1 MSTVRKKPLVT
12 IIIPTYNEEADIRRT
27 LSAVVNLKYPHKEI
41 IVVDDSTD
49 DTPNIIRE
57 YEKYGVKMLRQK
69 INKGR
74 CGARNLGILEAKG
87 EIVVLLNAD
96 VFPESDFIDRIL
108 AHYEK
113 GADYVLVESKVA
125 NDEYLFPRFLGAQH
139 RFEYADQDWIEWTEG
154 FSCRKQAAIDVGMF
168 LADFPIP
175 LCAGE
180 DGFFGKKLRE
190 KYKKVI
196 DRSITVYHVVP
207 HTLRDYWAQQKGRG
221 EGTPLFKFFVDK
233 MPLTLLIMRT
243 LLKTIYII
251 TEIVLIIPG
260 IFNSFQL
267 SRFSLRRLK
276 DLIPFW
282 YAYIIQRLA
291 LIVGGWEGLMKIVK
305 INKEAKI

>member
-87 EIVVLLNAD
+87 EIIVLLNAD

-125 NDEYLFPRFLGAQH
+125 NDEYLFPRFSEAQH

-168 LADFPIP
+168 PADFPIP

-207 HTLRDYWAQQKGRG
+207 HTLRDYWAQRKGRG

-233 MPLTLLIMRT
+233 MPLTLLIMKT

-267 SRFSLRRLK
+267 SRFSPRRLK

>member
-1 MSTVRKKPLVT
+1 MPTVRKKPLVS

-49 DTPNIIRE
+49 DTPNIIKE

-96 VFPESDFIDRIL
+96 VFPEPDFIDRIL
-108 AHYEK
+108 PHYEK

-125 NDEYLFPRFLGAQH
+125 NDEYLFPRFLEAQH

-168 LADFPIP
+168 PVDFPIP

-180 DGFFGKKLRE
+180 DGFFGKNLGE

-196 DRSITVYHVVP
+196 DRSITVPHVMP
-207 HTLRDYWAQQKGRG
+207 HTLRDYWEQQKGRG
-221 EGTPLFKFFVDK
+221 EGMPLFKFFVDK
-233 MPLTLLIMRT
+233 MPLSLLTTRLVI
-243 LLKTIYII
+243 KTIFIAG
-251 TEIVLIIPG
+251 ESALIIPG
-260 IFNSFQL
+260 IFKSFQMSRL
-267 SRFSLRRLK
+267 SPRGTK
-276 DLIPFW
+276 DLIAFW
-282 YAYIIQRLA
+282 YAYTVHRLA
-291 LIVGGWEGLMKIVK
+291 LIVGGWEGLMKITK
-305 INKEAKI
+305 INKGAKT